1 LRDRYLQTLE
11 LIPGKTYT
19 QAELKTAWRKMAFKT
34 HPDKGGSAAAF
45 SAVQE
50 AYKALT

>member
-1 LRDRYLQTLE
+1 M
-11 LIPGKTYT
+11 PGKTYT

-45 SAVQE
+45 SAVKE
-50 AYKALT
+50 AYVALK